1 MNAIDVNPAA
11 DQADSGSG
19 KPRRLDAAAI
29 AAKFIDVKSSPQG
42 LTSDEAKARL
52 AKDGPNAIIATE
64 EPLWH
69 KAVGYFWGPIPWM
82 IEAAA
87 LISLAR
93 QDWPDFVVVM
103 GLLIYNAAVGFWQDA
118 KAASALAALR
128 KGLALKAQALR
139 DGKWQSVD
147 AAGLVVGDVTDVT
160 AGQIVP
166 ADLLLTSGTYLSID
180 QAALTGE

>member
-1 MNAIDVNPAA
+1 MACVRMHLIKLKEARKTPMGDALQLKSAAIGATATSSDT
-11 DQADSGSG
+11 SGRP
-19 KPRRLDAAAI
+19 KALDAAAV
-29 AAKFIDVKSSPQG
+29 ASELARLATSPQG
-42 LTSDEAKARL
+42 LTTVEAQKRL
-52 AKDGPNAIIATE
+52 AEDGPNAIVAAE

-87 LISLAR
+87 LISFLR
-93 QDWPDFVVVM
+93 RDWPDLVVVM

-147 AAGLVVGDVTDVT
+147 ATRWSSAT
-160 AGQIVP
+160 
-166 ADLLLTSGTYLSID
+166 
-180 QAALTGE
+180 